1 MIKINL
7 LAERKAAKAKAKAKA
22 APSFNFE
29 MGGSQNLLLAG
40 IMVIGLLV
48 SVGWWYA
55 RVSELN
61 RVRQAKV
68 TAEAE
73 LKRLEEVRKKAEA
86 FKKQKELLERKINL
100 ITELKKK
107 QAVPV
112 HILDQ
117 VSRNLPEFM
126 WLDSLTANANAI
138 NIVGKAT
145 TYNAVS
151 NLYDNLRASGQFS
164 DVVLG
169 KTAEI
174 PEGVSFSLTCRYSP
188 PGAPVAAEPGAAA
201 PPAPQS

>member
-7 LAERKAAKAKAKAKA
+7 LAERKAAKAKSAT
-22 APSFNFE
+22 SFKFE

-40 IMVIGLLV
+40 IVVVGALV
-48 SVGWWYA
+48 AGGWWWS
-55 RVSELN
+55 RVSELK
-61 RVRQAKV
+61 RLQDAKV
-68 TAEAE
+68 TAQTE

-86 FKKQKELLERKINL
+86 FKTQKELLERKINL

-117 VSRNLPEFM
+117 ISRNLPEFM
-126 WLDSLTANANAI
+126 WLDSLTASANAI

-169 KTAEI
+169 KTTEI
-174 PEGVSFSLTCRYSP
+174 AEGVSFSLTCRYAP
-188 PGAPVAAEPGAAA
+188 PGAPAAA
-201 PPAPQS
+201 DAAAADAPRPPQS